1 LCGAK
6 NFKVAIDYDWKSHIR
21 IDLLELIFGVL
32 TLELID
38 QYEIKGVANVIEHTD
53 D

>member
-1 LCGAK
+1 MCGAK

-21 IDLLELIFGVL
+21 IDLLELIFGVFA
-32 TLELID
+32 LELID
-38 QYEIKGVANVIEHTD
+38 QYEFKGVSNEIEHSD